1 MKRLKVI
8 LMITALLIS
17 MSGLTGCG
25 GDADGNTDGGSEVTA
40 GTQADAEAETE
51 AQTDVNTDA
60 ARTSKGLFMQVDK
73 ATGKMLIKRPQQQVS
88 ASMGEKG
95 SWTIFVYLCGT
106 DLESKLFRGGSA
118 TDDLK
123 EMQAATANAQI
134 RYVIQ
139 TGGTKF
145 WHNSSVDEDMNQ
157 RFVIEN
163 GKLIKVD
170 EGDRANMGKS
180 STLSDFL
187 KWGVKNFSADKMGV
201 VLWNHGGGSIGGVCY
216 DEYEEWDSLMLR
228 ELDAALL
235 SVFKTM
241 TDKFDLSVWTPA
253 LWGQRRQ
260 PILRRRMQGI
270 FTRPKKASPAADGI
284 TRKSE
289 IIWPQ
294 IRMRMAR
301 SWGKLYAT
309 AILRAA
315 GNRRMTRS
323 PLCP

>member
-1 MKRLKVI
+1 MTGELMKRLKVI
-8 LMITALLIS
+8 LMITALIIS

-241 TDKFDLSVWTPA
+241 TDKS
-253 LWGQRRQ
+253 
-260 PILRRRMQGI
+260 LRKESKMVQ
-270 FTRPKKASPAADGI
+270 TKKQHCAF
-284 TRKSE
+284 R
-289 IIWPQ
+289 
-294 IRMRMAR
+294 
-301 SWGKLYAT
+301 
-309 AILRAA
+309 
-315 GNRRMTRS
+315 
-323 PLCP
+323 